1 MKKILIVLAFAG
13 IMCAGCT
20 RTERHVAAG
29 ATIGAVAGH
38 AIAGDTGAVVGA
50 GLGAGA
56 GAAVAKDRYYDDD
69 DYYRG
74 RKRYHHRDYDDDYD
88 D

>member
-29 ATIGAVAGH
+29 AAIGAVAGH

-74 RKRYHHRDYDDDYD
+74 DRKSVV
-88 D
+88 